1 MSGAARLVVRA
12 GPRSFTPLN
21 SYVAEVPVMSVTTES
36 LQTPSRQATA
46 LPGDYL
52 ERVYAGV
59 LGKLIGVFLGRPF
72 ENWTHQRIMA
82 ELGTIDY
89 YVHERLGVPL
99 VVTDDDV
106 AGTFT
111 FLRAFDEHGTKADL
125 SAEEIGKTWLNN
137 IVENRAILWWGG
149 SGNSSEHTAWL
160 NLKRGIAAPASGSI
174 ETNGQTVAEQI
185 GAQIFIDGW
194 AMVAP
199 GQPQLAARL
208 ATQAA
213 RVSHDGEAVY
223 AATLIAAMEAEAFV
237 SNDVDHLIE
246 VGLSVIPKDSL
257 IARLIADVRRWH
269 AELPDWRDCRQRIQ
283 DHYGYDKFPGNC
295 HVVPNHALII
305 MSVLYAP
312 DDLQKALMIV
322 NTSGWDTD
330 CNSGNVGCLLGIKL
344 GLAGVN
350 AGPDWRGPIADK
362 MLISSADG
370 GNAVTDAVRIA
381 YQIAGF
387 GHQLAGMPTPD
398 APKRGAV
405 FHFSLP
411 GSVQGFEA
419 DSRNG
424 VPAGLHVEN
433 HDGKLALRF
442 KWLAPDQNLSAM
454 TPTFS
459 PPNAPQMPVYELMA
473 TPLVYSGQWIE
484 ASVSAPATNAA
495 PVTVGLRIKV
505 YGKGETLNVVD
516 GEHQTLA
523 PGQTAQLRWRLPDT
537 GGQPIQQ
544 IGFNLSTEALQSNG
558 AIEVDYLR
566 WDGAPELR
574 LRRPDDAGDFWRQAW
589 INSVSIFSKNFPAAF
604 RISQSVGEGIIIHGT
619 RHWTDYTVSSNVN
632 IHLGHEGGLAFRVQG
647 LRRYY
652 ALLLSRDGFAR
663 LVKTRDGKRTVLAEK
678 AFDWALEKPHLMTIS
693 VRGDRI
699 DASLDGQP
707 VFSVRDDKQGY
718 ENGGIGLVINEGAL
732 STSEIRVSAV
742 QA

>member
-1 MSGAARLVVRA
+1 M
-12 GPRSFTPLN
+12 
-21 SYVAEVPVMSVTTES
+21 S
-36 LQTPSRQATA
+36 LQQ
-46 LPGDYL
+46 DYL

-89 YVHERLGVPL
+89 YVHDRLGVPL

-111 FLRAFDEHGTKADL
+111 FLRAFEEHRVKPEL

-160 NLKRGIAAPASGSI
+160 NLKRGVPAPASGSI
-174 ETNGQTVAEQI
+174 AVNGQTVAEQI

-208 ATQAA
+208 AEQAA
-213 RVSHDGEAVY
+213 KVSHDGEAVH
-223 AATLIAAMEAEAFV
+223 AAKLLAAMEAEAFV
-237 SNDVDHLIE
+237 SDDVTHLIE
-246 VGLSVIPKDSL
+246 VGLSVIPEDSL

-269 AELPDWRDCRQRIQ
+269 AELPEWRDCRQRIQ

-305 MSVLYAP
+305 MSLLYAP

-330 CNSGNVGCLLGIKL
+330 CNSGNLGCLLGIKL
-344 GLAGVN
+344 GLAGVD
-350 AGPDWRGPIADK
+350 AGPDWRGPIADR

-381 YQIAGF
+381 CQIAGF
-387 GHQLAGMPTPD
+387 GHQLAGMPAPD
-398 APKRGAV
+398 RPKNGAL

-419 DSRNG
+419 DTRSG
-424 VPAGLHVEN
+424 SPGALSVEN
-433 HDGKLALRF
+433 SGGKLALRIQS
-442 KWLAPDQNLSAM
+442 LAPGQKLSAM

-473 TPLVYSGQWIE
+473 TPLIYPGQWVE
-484 ASVSAPATNAA
+484 ASIAAGPGNSAPVSVN
-495 PVTVGLRIKV
+495 LRLKV
-505 YGKGETLNVVD
+505 YGKGDTLNTID
-516 GEHQTLA
+516 GESQTLA
-523 PGQTAQLRWRLPDT
+523 PGQSTLLRWRLPDT

-544 IGFNLSTEALQSNG
+544 IGFNLATAAPQAKGVIL
-558 AIEVDYLR
+558 VDYLR
-566 WDGAPELR
+566 CDGPPELR
-574 LRRPDDAGDFWRQAW
+574 LRRPDEPGDFWRLAW

-604 RISQSVGEGIIIHGT
+604 RISQSVGVGIIILGT
-619 RHWTDYTVSSNVN
+619 RQWSDYTVSSSIV
-632 IHLGHEGGLAFRVQG
+632 IHLGHEGGLAVRVQG

-652 ALLLSRDGFAR
+652 AMLLSRDGYLR
-663 LVKTRDGKRTVLAEK
+663 LIKVRDGKRTVLAEK
-678 AFDWALEKPHLMTIS
+678 AYSWNLEQSYPMS
-693 VRGDRI
+693 VTLSGSEI
-699 DASLDGQP
+699 DCSIDGQP
-707 VFSVRDDKQGY
+707 VFSISDTTEGY

-732 STSEIRVSAV
+732 STAEIRVSSRPESARTS
-742 QA
+742 